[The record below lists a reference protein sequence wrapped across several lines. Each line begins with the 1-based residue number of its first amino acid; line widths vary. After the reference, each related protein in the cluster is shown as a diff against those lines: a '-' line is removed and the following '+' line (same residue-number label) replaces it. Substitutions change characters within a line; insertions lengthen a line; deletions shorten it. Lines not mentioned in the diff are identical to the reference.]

1 MADRVYEGRLLAGVV
16 ADVRDRLT
24 GNTARANARLGLLRP
39 PAAHARL
46 IWIKSDAREV
56 SGRLAAEIART
67 VRERSAD
74 RPIVV
79 TFEYEHKAMLA
90 RLKAITNLGF
100 GYGPAD
106 RRAATRRVLERL
118 RPACVVALGEGMRPH
133 LAAGLKAAGVPCC
146 IVHGP
151 PGAGAEGCVGFP
163 QTASEQQ
170 AWRDRVHWAAPFYAL
185 LAVAQVEP
193 VFQGLAGAHAR
204 ALFWVTDASPAIA
217 AGIAQ
222 AWQASPG
229 GAHDVLFLGSQTPGA
244 NRLSAWNEDRR
255 PLAPGSVV
263 WVDEE
268 RFWPALAASCTAVHL
283 IRPSEPLLW
292 AVLAGGRV
300 VSAAHVAG
308 LDLPGTAPLA
318 EVDTAELVTY
328 WAGLLANP
336 GAARVAADT
345 LRRYFWR
352 ERRSAG
358 EAAEA
363 LVAQVCAC

>member
-1 MADRVYEGRLLAGVV
+1 MADRVYEGQLLAGVV
-16 ADVRDRLT
+16 ADVRDRLS

-39 PAAHARL
+39 PPARARL

-56 SGRLAAEIART
+56 NGRLAAEIAGT

-79 TFEYEHKAMLA
+79 TFEYEHQAMLA
-90 RLKAITNLGF
+90 RLRAIANLGF
-100 GYGPAD
+100 AYGPAD
-106 RRAATRRVLERL
+106 RRAATRRILERL
-118 RPACVVALGEGMRPH
+118 RPAYVVALGEAMRPH

-146 IVHGP
+146 IVHGR
-151 PGAGAEGCVGFP
+151 PGAAAEGCMGFP

-170 AWRDRVHWAAPFYAL
+170 AWRGRAHCAAPFYAR

-217 AGIAQ
+217 ARLAQ

-229 GAHDVLFLGSQTPGA
+229 GTQDILFLGCPTAGA
-244 NRLSAWNEDRR
+244 KRLSAWNEDRR

-268 RFWPALAASCTAVHL
+268 RFWPALAASCTAIHL
-283 IRPSEPLLW
+283 MMPPEPLLW
-292 AVLAGGRV
+292 AALAGGRV

-308 LDLPGTAPLA
+308 LDLPGAAPLA
-318 EVDTAELVTY
+318 EVASTELVTY
-328 WAGLLANP
+328 WAWLLANP
-336 GAARVAADT
+336 GAARVAADA
-345 LRRYFWR
+345 LRRYFWQ
-352 ERRSAG
+352 ERRAAG